1 MGTRVLPKFQELP
14 SSPRCQCSSSCKR
27 VPLKGEPWCEYH
39 KCESKSSVKKC
50 KCFFG
55 PVNGSEPKLDLDL
68 WNNSE
73 NLTESH
79 NCYTYA
85 INMIDPKLI
94 KDCDDEPDC
103 NVGFPQPG
111 YESGYKKWIDQKD
124 KGCADLVS
132 RLWGDNP
139 NIKATRFESK
149 CPSGTSKIA
158 LIIDPK
164 RDYHFLRQDPDGYW
178 SHKPGAL
185 SVRRTDA
192 SDRPIIRPDRGLFL
206 YKAKNDPLMYSR
218 FCGYFCVPRGKKLH
232 MSKNATRGGH
242 KSRQGGGQLYRA
254 PTRYLQ
260 TRRRSRDERRQ

>member
-1 MGTRVLPKFQELP
+1 METRVLPKFQELP
-14 SSPRCQCSSSCKR
+14 TQPRCQCSTRCNR
-27 VPLKGEPWCEYH
+27 TPVKGEAWCEYH
-39 KCESKSSVKKC
+39 KCKNNSVKNCKC
-50 KCFFG
+50 KFS
-55 PVNGSEPKLDLDL
+55 PISGSEPKLDLDL
-68 WNNSE
+68 WNNTA

-85 INMIDPKLI
+85 INTIDPDLI
-94 KDCDDEPDC
+94 KDCNKDPECD
-103 NVGFPQPG
+103 VGFPQPG
-111 YESGYKKWIDQKD
+111 YEAGYKRWIDQKD

-139 NIKATRFESK
+139 KIKATQFETK
-149 CPSGTSKIA
+149 CPYGTSKIA

-206 YKAKNDPLMYSR
+206 YKDNKEPLLYSK
-218 FCGYFCVPRGKKLH
+218 FCGYFCVPRGERLH
-232 MSKNATRGGH
+232 MSKNAKRETKIKRGGG
-242 KSRQGGGQLYRA
+242 KPSRLSS
-254 PTRYLQ
+254 RYQQ
-260 TRRRSRDERRQ
+260 TRRRPRGEHRQ